1 MHILSILASSQVNS
15 LAQVFLVEMLKNAI
29 GVFVTRMVAIL
40 ILSEQVLRI
49 STVLDQ
55 HSKLIPPVL
64 SQLSLNSSLQMELI
78 GRILLKYA
86 GNLSKMAVLLII
98 LKHNFKVQTNNF
110 HQLLMICVPLQRI
123 FSKILMII
131 SLRVP

>member
-15 LAQVFLVEMLKNAI
+15 LVQVFLVEMLKNAI

>member
-1 MHILSILASSQVNS
+1 MHLLSILASTKVNS
-15 LAQVFLVEMLKNAI
+15 LVQVFLVEMLKNAI